1 MGGALAIHT
10 AYHVQPE
17 LRGCFALSS
26 FLNDDSIVF
35 ESLRTKSLGQR
46 HADLLMM
53 HGDRD
58 TLVLP
63 AWGRTSF
70 GALKTLGVSG
80 DFVMVRNAMHE
91 LKQRELLDVQEWLLR
106 MLPFDET
113 VVNKL

>member
-10 AYHVQPE
+10 AFHVHPE
-17 LRGCFALSS
+17 IRGCFALSS

-35 ESLRTKSLGQR
+35 ESLRTKSLGQK

-63 AWGRTSF
+63 EWGRTTFDS
-70 GALKTLGVSG
+70 LKALGVNG
-80 DFVMVRNAMHE
+80 EFEIVRNAMHE
-91 LKQRELLDVQEWLLR
+91 LKQREMLQVRDWIIDLL
-106 MLPFDET
+106 PDENI
-113 VVNKL
+113 VNKL